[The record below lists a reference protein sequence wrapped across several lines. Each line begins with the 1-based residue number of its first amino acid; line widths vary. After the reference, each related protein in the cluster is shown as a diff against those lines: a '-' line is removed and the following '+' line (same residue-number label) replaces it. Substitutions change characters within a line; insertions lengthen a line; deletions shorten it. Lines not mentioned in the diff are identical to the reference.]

1 MKKYAYIECLS
12 FISPELVDEEN
23 SEAQS
28 ASANPFSAAQYRW
41 LLTDDTV
48 DISEASYGDSDE
60 LLTWLSSVDS
70 SPVLIVSGEKV
81 VVKKVPYHEKEKRHF
96 AKMLPYEVED
106 SVIDDVENL
115 HFVIGEKNKGLA
127 TIAYIE
133 REWFESALAFFQ
145 EQEKP
150 IDRALIDFQCL
161 QKNSDE
167 SIVWFNQGRLLVHQ
181 KEGMGFSTT
190 HALAGTFLQGMLSI
204 DPTTDLEKEKNDA
217 GDAEQ
222 SEALSQQYKV
232 YVSNDGA
239 SSYTVEKATRVFHT
253 VNPEVNSE
261 FYEAAPVL
269 SLTNQHAIDFCT
281 GAYAPPK
288 NDSQQVISWKL
299 IGVLSLFSILL
310 FVSVSLF
317 DIYTSKQ
324 KILIKAKETE
334 VSYRKVIP
342 QGVVRDPVRSLRNKL
357 NQMAGGDGK
366 TSEVVRLLSYVAPA
380 IQSLDVDLLTINY
393 NHKEATLRLSV
404 QANSFQVVEKLRT
417 DIEEKGLV
425 AELLSSNAVDNK
437 FQARLRISMEKF

>member
-1 MKKYAYIECLS
+1 LKKYAYIEVLS
-12 FISPELVDEEN
+12 FLSPELVDEKN

-28 ASANPFSAAQYRW
+28 ASANPFSSAQYRW
-41 LLTDDTV
+41 LLTDDKV
-48 DISEASYGDSDE
+48 DVGEASYGGSDE
-60 LLTWLSSVDS
+60 LLIWLSSVDG
-70 SPVLIVSGEKV
+70 SPVLIIPGEKV

-115 HFVIGEKNKGLA
+115 HFVIGEKNKGQA
-127 TIAYIE
+127 TIAYVE

-145 EQEKP
+145 EQKKP
-150 IDRALIDFQCL
+150 IVRALIDFQCL
-161 QKNSDE
+161 QQDSDE
-167 SIVWFNQGRLLVHQ
+167 SIVWFNQERLLVHQ
-181 KEGMGFSTT
+181 KEGVGFSTAY
-190 HALAGTFLQGMLSI
+190 ALADTFLQNMLFI
-204 DPTTDLEKEKNDA
+204 DPGVDLEKEKNDV
-217 GDAEQ
+217 GDVEQ
-222 SEALSQQYKV
+222 GETLSQQYKV

-253 VNPEVNSE
+253 VNPEASSE
-261 FYEAAPVL
+261 FYETAPVF
-269 SLTNQHAIDFCT
+269 SLNNAHAIDFCT

-288 NDSQQVISWKL
+288 NDSQQVTSWKF

-317 DIYTSKQ
+317 EIYTSKQ

-334 VSYRKVIP
+334 ASYRKVIP

-357 NQMAGGDGK
+357 DELAGGDGK
-366 TSEVVRLLSYVAPA
+366 ASEVVRLLSYVAPA

-404 QANSFQVVEKLRT
+404 QAGSFQVVEKLRT

-437 FQARLRISMEKF
+437 FQARLRISMERF